1 MTEIN
6 LSTLSPEDKQRSWA
20 KIKAEQPSLAEFML
34 SEEYARMRD
43 ELGCSV
49 ILEGE

>member
-1 MTEIN
+1 MKETN

-20 KIKAEQPSLAEFML
+20 KIKAEKPSLAEFML
-34 SEEYARMRD
+34 SEEYSRMRE

-49 ILEGE
+49 ILERE

>member
-1 MTEIN
+1 MKEFN
-6 LSTLSPEDKQRSWA
+6 LSTLSPEEKPLAWA

-43 ELGCSV
+43 ELQCSV
-49 ILEGE
+49 ILEAE

>member
-6 LSTLSPEDKQRSWA
+6 LSTLSPEEKPRAWE

-34 SEEYARMRD
+34 SEEHARMRD
-43 ELGCSV
+43 ELQCSV
-49 ILEGE
+49 ILESE